1 MNIRISLISLIACA
15 ASAVAQ
21 TSNQSVMTL
30 GNQTIYDTKT
40 FDGLGVSG
48 SGSFVTKPG
57 AIIRI
62 GNVAL
67 QWNGFDG
74 TACIEADGN
83 KHGLIVHT
91 SGSQG
96 NAIVAF
102 SQSGAAGLKA
112 WQETFATSP
121 ALIVGRSEIIST
133 TGIAPLVLGI
143 QSAGLSASL
152 LKLTGAG
159 TFEVLATGAPILGGS
174 PPATASS
181 PGVPGQVAW
190 DADYFYLCTGTNQWK
205 RAALSTWYQGLPPQQ
220 H

>member
-1 MNIRISLISLIACA
+1 MNRIFFSLIAFA

-21 TSNQSVMTL
+21 TSNQAVMTS
-30 GNQTIYDTKT
+30 GSQAVHDTKT
-40 FDGLGVSG
+40 FDGLSVSG
-48 SGSFVTKPG
+48 SGSFITQPG
-57 AIIRI
+57 AIIRL
-62 GNVAL
+62 GGVAL

-102 SQSGAAGLKA
+102 SQSGAAGLKS
-112 WQETFATSP
+112 WQENFATSP
-121 ALIVGRSEIIST
+121 ALIVGRSEINSCDV
-133 TGIAPLVLGI
+133 PLVLGI

-159 TFEVLATGAPILGGS
+159 TFEVLATGAPILGGG

-190 DADYFYLCTGTNQWK
+190 DAGYFYVCTGTNQWK
-205 RAALSTWYQGLPPQQ
+205 RAALSSW
-220 H
+220 